1 MLGYTLSPVEM
12 SPHGTRCLKM
22 LFLVNLEPHSRDLLI
37 ELIFLSFCVVNSF
50 LGMLRGWGGGI
61 RVIFDLP
68 LPQYPLICCIF
79 FLFLMSC
86 FYFVLLDTNE
96 FVVTSANEAEVM

>member
-50 LGMLRGWGGGI
+50 LGMLRGWGEASES
-61 RVIFDLP
+61 F
-68 LPQYPLICCIF
+68 LICLSLNIHSF
-79 FLFLMSC
+79 VAFFSFPNELFLFPTAR
-86 FYFVLLDTNE
+86 Y
-96 FVVTSANEAEVM
+96 